1 MPAPNRSAPRALPL
15 APAVLLLAA
24 AVALAVAGLAA
35 PEAAAAQKV
44 TFSTDFGFNG
54 RHAYY
59 FVAQEK
65 GYYREAGLEVEFLRG
80 TGSADTIRT
89 VAAGRA
95 QIGFADTGVLVISRT
110 NQPLPVKAVAIV
122 YNRPPHAIYCHE
134 DSGVRTLKDL
144 EGKAIA
150 DTAGSANPLMFP
162 AVARTAGVDKDKL
175 KWVVADSASLPAMLV
190 SRQVDCVAQFTVGEP
205 LLARRAAPKKLVR
218 LAYADA
224 GLDLYGSGIVAS
236 ESVITNQPDLVRR
249 FVAATVRG
257 MEAAFADPAEAGR
270 IMNKVH
276 PQVEAAIG
284 QAETELVRELAV
296 TPVTRARGLGYI
308 DPKRMEQTRD
318 VVAEAFNL
326 PRRLPVEDL
335 YAPGFAGK

>member
-1 MPAPNRSAPRALPL
+1 MATPTRPDRLGSLRIAH
-15 APAVLLLAA
+15 LLLVGAGA
-24 AVALAVAGLAA
+24 CLAGALLAG
-35 PEAAAAQKV
+35 PAAAAQKI
-44 TFSTDFGFNG
+44 TFATDFGFNG

-65 GYYREAGLEVEFLRG
+65 GYYREAGLALDFLRG

-95 QIGFADTGVLVISRT
+95 ELGFADSGVLVISRT
-110 NQPLPVKAVAIV
+110 NQPLPVKTVAIV
-122 YNRPPHAIYCHE
+122 YNRPPHAIYCFE
-134 DSGVRTLKDL
+134 ESGIRTLKDL
-144 EGKAIA
+144 EGKSVA
-150 DTAGSANPLMFP
+150 DTAGSAVPLMFP
-162 AVARTAGVDKDKL
+162 AVARLAGVDKEKV

-224 GLDLYGSGIVAS
+224 GLDLYGSGIIAS
-236 ESVITNQPDLVRR
+236 EAVLKDQPDLVRR

-270 IMNKVH
+270 ITNKVH
-276 PQVEAAIG
+276 PQIEAAIG
-284 QAETELVRELAV
+284 QGETEAVRELAV

-308 DPKRMEQTRD
+308 DPKRMELTRD
-318 VVAEAFNL
+318 VVADAFNL
-326 PRRLPVEDL
+326 PRRIPVEDL

>member
-1 MPAPNRSAPRALPL
+1 MSTSRRSPGSIGLTLRAL
-15 APAVLLLAA
+15 LLLAA
-24 AVALAVAGLAA
+24 GVFLLGAECVV
-35 PEAAAAQKV
+35 PAAAAQKI
-44 TFSTDFGFNG
+44 TFTTDFGFNG
-54 RHAYY
+54 RHSYY

-65 GYYREAGLEVEFLRG
+65 GYYREAGLEVEWIRG
-80 TGSADTIRT
+80 TGSADAIRT

-95 QIGFADTGVLVISRT
+95 QLGFADTGTLVISRT

-122 YNRPPHAIYCHE
+122 YNRPPHAIYCLE
-134 DSGVRTLKDL
+134 ESGIRTLKDL
-144 EGKAIA
+144 EGKTVA
-150 DTAGSANPLMFP
+150 DTAGSAVPLLFP
-162 AVARTAGVDKDKL
+162 AVARPAGVDKEKV

-190 SRQVDCVAQFTVGEP
+190 SRQVDCVGQFTVGEP

-218 LAYADA
+218 LTYAEA
-224 GLDLYGSGIVAS
+224 GLDLYGSAVIAS
-236 ESVITNQPDLVRR
+236 EAVLKDQPDLVRR

-270 IMNKVH
+270 ITNKVH
-276 PQVEAAIG
+276 PQIEAAIG
-284 QAETELVRELAV
+284 QGETEAVRELAV

-308 DPKRMEQTRD
+308 DPKRMELTRD

-326 PRRLPVEDL
+326 PRRIPVEDL

>member
-1 MPAPNRSAPRALPL
+1 MLRFRSCRLLDPVLRL
-15 APAVLLLAA
+15 ALLAFA
-24 AVALAVAGLAA
+24 AGLFTVGPGAW
-35 PEAAAAQKV
+35 EAAAAQKV

-59 FVAQEK
+59 FVALEK
-65 GYYREAGLEVEFLRG
+65 GFYRDAGLEVEIVRG
-80 TGSADTIRT
+80 TGSADVVRT

-95 QIGFADTGVLVISRT
+95 QLGFADTGTLIISRT
-110 NQPLPVKAVAIV
+110 NQNLAAKVVAIV

-134 DSGVRTLKDL
+134 DVGVRGPKDL
-144 EGKAIA
+144 EGKTIA
-150 DTAGSANPLMFP
+150 DTAGSANPLIFP
-162 AVARTAGVDKDKL
+162 ALARAAGVDKDKV
-175 KWVVADSASLPAMLV
+175 KWIVADSASLPAMLV
-190 SRQVDCVAQFTVGEP
+190 SRQVDCVAQFSVGQP
-205 LLARRAAPKKLVR
+205 LLERRAAPKKLAR
-218 LAYADA
+218 ILYAEA
-224 GLDLYGSGIVAS
+224 GLDFYGSGIMAS
-236 ESVITNQPDLVRR
+236 DSVLKEQPDLVRR

-257 MEAAFADPAEAGR
+257 MEVAFADPAEAGR

-276 PQVEAAIG
+276 PQVDAAIG

-296 TPVTRARGLGYI
+296 TPLTRARGLGYI

>member
-1 MPAPNRSAPRALPL
+1 MLALSRRHRRPL
-15 APAVLLLAA
+15 LIGLALLLPAA
-24 AVALAVAGLAA
+24 GLFLAVAELAA

-59 FVAQEK
+59 FVALEK
-65 GYYREAGLEVEFLRG
+65 GFYRDAGLEVEIVRG
-80 TGSADTIRT
+80 TGSADVIRT

-95 QIGFADTGVLVISRT
+95 QLGFADTGTLVIART
-110 NQPLPVKAVAIV
+110 SQNLAAKVVAIV

-134 DSGVRTLKDL
+134 DAGVRGPKDL
-144 EGKAIA
+144 EGKTIA
-150 DTAGSANPLMFP
+150 DTAGSANPLIFP
-162 AVARTAGVDKDKL
+162 ALARAAAVDKDKV
-175 KWVVADSASLPAMLV
+175 KWIVADSASLPAMLV
-190 SRQVDCVAQFTVGEP
+190 SRQVDCVAQFSVGQP
-205 LLARRAAPKKLVR
+205 LLERRAAPKKLTR
-218 LAYADA
+218 ILYAEA
-224 GLDLYGSGIVAS
+224 GLDFYGSGIMAS
-236 ESVITNQPDLVRR
+236 DSVLKEQPDLVRR

-270 IMNKVH
+270 ILNTVH
-276 PQVEAAIG
+276 PQVEPAIG

-296 TPVTRARGLGYI
+296 TPLTRARGLGYV
-308 DPKRMEQTRD
+308 DPKRMELTRD